1 MITIKQEVTQPSS
14 IGQYK
19 NTGTTTI
26 DVFSTSY
33 KHSLVKDRN
42 KSFKDIISGN
52 EVK

>member
-26 DVFSTSY
+26 DLIPD
-33 KHSLVKDRN
+33 KHPLIKDDSN
-42 KSFKDIISGN
+42 SFKKIISRN